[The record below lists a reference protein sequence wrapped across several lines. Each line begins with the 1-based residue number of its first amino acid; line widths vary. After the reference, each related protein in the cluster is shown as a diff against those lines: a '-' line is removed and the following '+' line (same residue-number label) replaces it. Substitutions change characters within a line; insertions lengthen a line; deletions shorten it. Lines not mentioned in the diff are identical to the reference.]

1 MRRYF
6 FDLMVDLMKNPN
18 IYLIFVGLGYPR
30 YDELKELYGDR
41 VINTDAAEQTALDI
55 AIGLAHEG
63 KIPFVYTITPFFWR
77 AAESIRLLS
86 NDGYPVIM
94 CGAGRNADYAEDGFT
109 HDATD
114 ISGLMDKLNISS
126 FYPDVNEDLPTIL
139 EIVTESKKPYFISL
153 KR

>member
-63 KIPFVYTITPFFWR
+63 KIPFVYTITPFFG
-77 AAESIRLLS
+77 EQQKVL
-86 NDGYPVIM
+86 
-94 CGAGRNADYAEDGFT
+94 DY
-109 HDATD
+109 
-114 ISGLMDKLNISS
+114 
-126 FYPDVNEDLPTIL
+126 
-139 EIVTESKKPYFISL
+139 
-153 KR
+153 